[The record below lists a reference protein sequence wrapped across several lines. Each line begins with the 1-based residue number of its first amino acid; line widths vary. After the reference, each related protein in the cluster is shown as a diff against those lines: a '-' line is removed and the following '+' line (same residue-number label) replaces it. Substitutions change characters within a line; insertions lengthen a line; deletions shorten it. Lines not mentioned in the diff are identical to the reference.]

1 MKTPGRK
8 HRLQDLLFQGIHSR
22 GLIYNT
28 CWEDPR
34 IDRALL
40 QLQQDSRVVMIT
52 SAGCNALDYLLD
64 NPKALHCI
72 DMNFRQNALLYLRMA
87 MIKVLAYP
95 DFFAIFANGRHTI
108 TESMWQ
114 KIYQEIPDF
123 AVKFWKKKRHYF
135 FSKNKVRPSFYYH
148 GTAGTLAWIFMGYMR
163 KIQPKVYQ
171 EALYLLEARSLEE
184 QKQIYQRIEPRL
196 WNRFSR
202 WFVRQPA
209 LMSLLGVPRA
219 QARLI
224 DQDFPGGLSQYVRLK
239 LKYVLTEVPIQ
250 DNYFWRVYITGG
262 YTAGCCPNY
271 LKEANYQFLRD
282 NLSKLSLYTST
293 LTDFLKHHPE
303 QYTHFVLLDHLD
315 WLANH
320 DPEALAE
327 EWRHIFA
334 CSRPGS
340 CILLRSAGSALGFLP
355 RFVRD
360 KLDFKPELS
369 EPLNATDRVGTYGSL
384 HFAHIK

>member
-95 DFFAIFANGRHTI
+95 DFFAIFANGSHTI

-114 KIYQEIPDF
+114 KIYQEIPDL

>member
-1 MKTPGRK
+1 MPVPQSSKPFVADNTLGLNSPGFDKADMIINGRK

-95 DFFAIFANGRHTI
+95 DFFAIFANGSHTI

-114 KIYQEIPDF
+114 EIYQELPDF

-171 EALYLLEARSLEE
+171 KALDLLEARSLEE

-250 DNYFWRVYITGG
+250 DNYFWLKNGG
-262 YTAGCCPNY
+262 T
-271 LKEANYQFLRD
+271 
-282 NLSKLSLYTST
+282 
-293 LTDFLKHHPE
+293 
-303 QYTHFVLLDHLD
+303 
-315 WLANH
+315 
-320 DPEALAE
+320 
-327 EWRHIFA
+327 
-334 CSRPGS
+334 
-340 CILLRSAGSALGFLP
+340 FLP
-355 RFVRD
+355 AADQEAASCSAQPDR
-360 KLDFKPELS
+360 LSDFCPDS
-369 EPLNATDRVGTYGSL
+369 SGTS
-384 HFAHIK
+384 